1 MRFEAEKSRME
12 AFFGWVGAALG
23 ALFVAALAVAWW
35 EHLVRTSR
43 PPAPPEP
50 VAPRAMSVD
59 VQLDALDAD
68 QPAPAPPPKASDA
81 AERRATLNSAMSR
94 MARAGQEGSAWTET
108 SPMVLHT
115 ALETGPIAK
124 EADGI
129 GKPASASASD
139 TASDAA
145 SETTPAPGLAPE
157 TARAAGRAPA
167 AGISSPS
174 LP

>member
-1 MRFEAEKSRME
+1 MRAEAEKSRME

-23 ALFVAALAVAWW
+23 ALFVAAVAVAWW

-50 VAPRAMSVD
+50 VVPRAVSVD

-94 MARAGQEGSAWTET
+94 MARAGQDGSAWTET
-108 SPMVLHT
+108 SPMVLQT
-115 ALETGPIAK
+115 ALETGPGAK
-124 EADGI
+124 KADGM
-129 GKPASASASD
+129 GEEPVVSAPV
-139 TASDAA
+139 TAPG
-145 SETTPAPGLAPE
+145 PAP
-157 TARAAGRAPA
+157 
-167 AGISSPS
+167 
-174 LP
+174 